1 MARSDRPASTSTS
14 TSTSDAQHVI
24 VAGGG
29 PTGVVAAL
37 ACAQRGF
44 RVTLLEAAGFID
56 DNPRAA
62 TTHPS
67 TLEYIARLGFVDEF
81 IEKGLV
87 CRYFQFWDRDTQ
99 TRVAQFDHEL
109 LRDETP
115 FPFAVQTEQH
125 KLVQMVLPKIAAFAG
140 CVHELG
146 TEVLGAEQDA
156 QRVTVTI
163 RRGAET
169 STLEA
174 DYLIAA
180 DGGRSTIRKGLGIAF
195 EGFTFP
201 ERFTVLTTLHDFE
214 RSLGCCYRNYLAGSD
229 EWAMIFKVAGDDMAG
244 RWRAVMPTR
253 ESESDEEAL
262 ADASVLSRMQRLDRS
277 CRLDDVVH
285 RKIYNVH
292 QRIAAQFRVGRI
304 YLAGDA
310 SHLNNPIGGLG
321 LNCGIHDAME
331 LVDTLE
337 AARDGADETRL
348 DRYQRRRRTLN
359 AEFIQEQT
367 INNKKRLEEK
377 DPAARQQR
385 LDDLKA
391 TEADPVR
398 HKAFLMRSSL
408 LASVQRANTIA

>member
-1 MARSDRPASTSTS
+1 MAGDGNG
-14 TSTSDAQHVI
+14 HVVI
-24 VAGGG
+24 SGGG

-44 RVTLLEAAGFID
+44 RVTLIEAASEID

-67 TLEYIARLGFVDEF
+67 TLEYIDRLGFVDEF
-81 IEKGLV
+81 IDKGLV

-99 TRVAQFDHEL
+99 TRVAQFDHEI
-109 LRDETP
+109 LRDETK

-125 KLVQMVLPKIAAFAG
+125 KLVQMLLPKIRAFPG
-140 CVHELG
+140 CSAELG
-146 TEVLGAEQDA
+146 TEVVDAVQDEHK
-156 QRVTVTI
+156 VTVTV
-163 RRGAET
+163 RRDGEL
-169 STLEA
+169 SKIDCDWLV
-174 DYLIAA
+174 AA
-180 DGGRSTIRKGLGIAF
+180 DGGRSTIRKQLDIPF

-201 ERFTVLTTLHDFE
+201 ERFTVLTTVHDFE
-214 RSLGCCYRNYLAGSD
+214 RSLGCCYRNYLAGSE
-229 EWAMIFKVAGDDMAG
+229 EWAMIFKVAGDDMKG

-253 ESESDEEAL
+253 ESESDEQAL
-262 ADASVLSRMQRLDRS
+262 ADASVIGRMQGLDRS
-277 CRLDDVVH
+277 CTLDDVVH

-292 QRIAAQFRVGRI
+292 QRIAAKFRVGRI

-337 AARDGADETRL
+337 AARAGAGEERL

-377 DPAARQQR
+377 DPAARQRR
-385 LDDLKA
+385 LDELRA
-391 TEADPVR
+391 TEADPVKQ
-398 HKAFLMRSSL
+398 KAFLMRSSL
-408 LASVQRANTIA
+408 IASVRRAGTID

>member
-1 MARSDRPASTSTS
+1 MAATSER
-14 TSTSDAQHVI
+14 HVLI
-24 VAGGG
+24 SGGG
-29 PTGVVAAL
+29 PTGVIAAL

-44 RVTLLEAAGFID
+44 RVTLLEAAREID

-67 TLEYIARLGFVDEF
+67 TLEYIDRLGFVDEF
-81 IEKGLV
+81 IDKGLV
-87 CRYFQFWDRDTQ
+87 CRYFQFWDRDSR
-99 TRVAQFDHEL
+99 TRVAQFDHEI
-109 LRDETP
+109 LRDETK

-125 KLVQMVLPKIAAFAG
+125 KLVQMLLPKIRAFPG
-140 CVHELG
+140 CSAELG
-146 TEVLGAEQDA
+146 TEVVDAVQDEHK
-156 QRVTVTI
+156 VTVTV
-163 RRGAET
+163 RRDGEL
-169 STLEA
+169 SKIDCDWLV
-174 DYLIAA
+174 AA
-180 DGGRSTIRKGLGIAF
+180 DGGRSTIRKQLDIPF

-201 ERFTVLTTLHDFE
+201 ERFTVLTTVHDFE
-214 RSLGCCYRNYLAGSD
+214 RSLGCCYRNYLAGSE
-229 EWAMIFKVAGDDMAG
+229 EWAMIFKVAGDDMKG

-253 ESESDEEAL
+253 ESESDEQAL
-262 ADASVLSRMQRLDRS
+262 ADASVIGRMQGLDRS
-277 CRLDDVVH
+277 CTLDDVVH

-337 AARDGADETRL
+337 AARAGAGEERR

-377 DPAARQQR
+377 DPAARQRR
-385 LDDLKA
+385 LDELRA
-391 TEADPVR
+391 TEADPAR
-398 HKAFLMRSSL
+398 QKAFLMRSSL
-408 LASVQRANTIA
+408 IASVRRAGTID

>member
-1 MARSDRPASTSTS
+1 MAMSGDG
-14 TSTSDAQHVI
+14 HVVI
-24 VAGGG
+24 SGGG

-44 RVTLLEAAGFID
+44 RVTLIEAASEID

-67 TLEYIARLGFVDEF
+67 TLEYIDRLGFVDEF
-81 IEKGLV
+81 IDKGLV
-87 CRYFQFWDRDTQ
+87 CRYFQFWDRDSR
-99 TRVAQFDHEL
+99 TRVAQFDHEI
-109 LRDETP
+109 LRDETK

-125 KLVQMVLPKIAAFAG
+125 KLVQMLLPKIRAFPG
-140 CVHELG
+140 CSAELG
-146 TEVLGAEQDA
+146 TEVVDAVQDEHK
-156 QRVTVTI
+156 VTVTV
-163 RRGAET
+163 RRDGEL
-169 STLEA
+169 SKIDCDWLV
-174 DYLIAA
+174 AA
-180 DGGRSTIRKGLGIAF
+180 DGGRSTIRKQLDIPF

-201 ERFTVLTTLHDFE
+201 ERFTVLTTVHDFE
-214 RSLGCCYRNYLAGSD
+214 RSLGCCYRNYLAGSE
-229 EWAMIFKVAGDDMAG
+229 EWAMIFKVAGDDMKG

-253 ESESDEEAL
+253 ESESDEQAL
-262 ADASVLSRMQRLDRS
+262 ADASVIGRMQGLDRS
-277 CRLDDVVH
+277 CTLDDVVH

-337 AARDGADETRL
+337 AARAGAGEERL

-377 DPAARQQR
+377 DPAARQRR
-385 LDDLKA
+385 LDELRA
-391 TEADPVR
+391 TEADPAR
-398 HKAFLMRSSL
+398 QKAFLMRSSL
-408 LASVQRANTIA
+408 IASVRRAGTID

>member
-1 MARSDRPASTSTS
+1 MAMAGSG
-14 TSTSDAQHVI
+14 HVVI
-24 VAGGG
+24 SGGG

-44 RVTLLEAAGFID
+44 KVTLLESAREID

-67 TLEYIARLGFVDEF
+67 TLEYIDRLGFVDEF

-99 TRVAQFDHEL
+99 TRVAQFDHEIL
-109 LRDETP
+109 SSETK
-115 FPFAVQTEQH
+115 FTFAVQTEQH
-125 KLVQMVLPKIAAFAG
+125 KLVQMLLPKIAAFPG
-140 CVHELG
+140 CSAE
-146 TEVLGAEQDA
+146 LGAEVVDAVQDA
-156 QRVTVTI
+156 GKVTI
-163 RRGAET
+163 TVRRDGEL
-169 STLEA
+169 SKL
-174 DYLIAA
+174 DCDWLVAA
-180 DGGRSTIRKGLGIAF
+180 DGGRSTIRKLLDIPF

-201 ERFTVLTTLHDFE
+201 ERFTVLTTVHDFE
-214 RSLGCCYRNYLAGSD
+214 RSLGCCYRNYLAGSE
-229 EWAMIFKVAGDDMAG
+229 EWAMIFKVAGDDMKG

-253 ESESDEEAL
+253 ESETDEQAL
-262 ADASVLSRMQRLDRS
+262 ADASVVGRIQGLDRS
-277 CRLDDVVH
+277 CTLDDVVH

-292 QRIAAQFRVGRI
+292 QRIAAKFRVGRI

-337 AARDGADETRL
+337 AARAGAGEDRL
-348 DRYQRRRRTLN
+348 DRYERRRRTLN

-377 DPAARQQR
+377 DPAARQRR
-385 LDDLKA
+385 LDELRA
-391 TEADPVR
+391 TEADPAR
-398 HKAFLMRSSL
+398 QKAFLMRSSL
-408 LASVQRANTIA
+408 IASVRRAATIE

>member
-1 MARSDRPASTSTS
+1 MAMAGGG
-14 TSTSDAQHVI
+14 HVVI
-24 VAGGG
+24 SGGG

-44 RVTLLEAAGFID
+44 RVTLLESAREID

-67 TLEYIARLGFVDEF
+67 TLEYIDRLGFADEF
-81 IEKGLV
+81 IAKGLV

-99 TRVAQFDHEL
+99 TRVAQFDHEI
-109 LRDETP
+109 LRDETK
-115 FPFAVQTEQH
+115 FTFAVQTEQH
-125 KLVQMVLPKIAAFAG
+125 KLVQMLLPKIAAFPG
-140 CVHELG
+140 CTAE
-146 TEVLGAEQDA
+146 LGAEVVGAVQDA
-156 QRVTVTI
+156 GKVTVTV
-163 RRGAET
+163 RRDGEL
-169 STLEA
+169 SDIDCDWLV
-174 DYLIAA
+174 AA
-180 DGGRSTIRKGLGIAF
+180 DGGRSTIRKLLDIPF

-201 ERFTVLTTLHDFE
+201 ERFTVLTTVHDFE
-214 RSLGCCYRNYLAGSD
+214 RSLGCCYRNYLAGSE
-229 EWAMIFKVAGDDMAG
+229 EWAMIFKVAGDDMKG

-253 ESESDEEAL
+253 ESESDEQAL
-262 ADASVLSRMQRLDRS
+262 ADDSVIGRMLGLDRS
-277 CRLDDVVH
+277 CTLDDVVH

-292 QRIAAQFRVGRI
+292 QRIAAKFRVGRI

-337 AARDGADETRL
+337 AARAGAGEDRL
-348 DRYQRRRRTLN
+348 DRYERRRRTLN

-377 DPAARQQR
+377 DPAARQRR
-385 LDDLKA
+385 LDELRA
-391 TEADPVR
+391 TEADPAKQ
-398 HKAFLMRSSL
+398 KAFLMRSSL
-408 LASVQRANTIA
+408 IASVRRAATID

>member
-1 MARSDRPASTSTS
+1 MAGDGNG
-14 TSTSDAQHVI
+14 HVVI
-24 VAGGG
+24 SGGG

-44 RVTLLEAAGFID
+44 RVTLIEAASEID

-67 TLEYIARLGFVDEF
+67 TLEYIDRLGFVDEF
-81 IEKGLV
+81 IDKGLV

-99 TRVAQFDHEL
+99 TRVAQFDHEI
-109 LRDETP
+109 LRDETK

-125 KLVQMVLPKIAAFAG
+125 KLVQMLLPKIRAFPG
-140 CVHELG
+140 CRAELG
-146 TEVLGAEQDA
+146 TEVVDAVQDEHK
-156 QRVTVTI
+156 VTVTVRHDGELSKI
-163 RRGAET
+163 DCDW
-169 STLEA
+169 LV
-174 DYLIAA
+174 AA
-180 DGGRSTIRKGLGIAF
+180 DGGRSTIRKQLDIPF

-201 ERFTVLTTLHDFE
+201 ERFTVLTTVHDFE
-214 RSLGCCYRNYLAGSD
+214 RSLGCCYRNYLAGSE
-229 EWAMIFKVAGDDMAG
+229 EWAMIFKVAGDDMKG

-253 ESESDEEAL
+253 ESESDEQAL
-262 ADASVLSRMQRLDRS
+262 ADASVIGRMQGLDRS
-277 CRLDDVVH
+277 CTLDDVVH

-292 QRIAAQFRVGRI
+292 QRIAAKFRVGRI

-337 AARDGADETRL
+337 AARAGAGEERL

-377 DPAARQQR
+377 DPAARQRR
-385 LDDLKA
+385 LDELRA
-391 TEADPVR
+391 TEADPVKQ
-398 HKAFLMRSSL
+398 KAFLMRSSL
-408 LASVQRANTIA
+408 IASVRRAGTID

>member
-1 MARSDRPASTSTS
+1 MAGDGNGNG
-14 TSTSDAQHVI
+14 HVVI
-24 VAGGG
+24 SGGG

-44 RVTLLEAAGFID
+44 RVTLIEAASEID

-67 TLEYIARLGFVDEF
+67 TLEYIDRLGFVDEF

-99 TRVAQFDHEL
+99 TRVAQFDHEI
-109 LRDETP
+109 LRDETK

-125 KLVQMVLPKIAAFAG
+125 KLVQMLLPKIRAFPG
-140 CVHELG
+140 CSAELG
-146 TEVLGAEQDA
+146 TEVVDAVQDE
-156 QRVTVTI
+156 RKVTVTV
-163 RRGAET
+163 RRDGEL
-169 STLEA
+169 SKIDCDWLV
-174 DYLIAA
+174 AA
-180 DGGRSTIRKGLGIAF
+180 DGGRSTIRKQLDIPF

-201 ERFTVLTTLHDFE
+201 ERFTVLTTVHDFE
-214 RSLGCCYRNYLAGSD
+214 RSLGCCYRNYLAGSE
-229 EWAMIFKVAGDDMAG
+229 EWAMIFKVAGDDMKG

-253 ESESDEEAL
+253 ESESDEQAL
-262 ADASVLSRMQRLDRS
+262 ADASVIGRMQGLDRS
-277 CRLDDVVH
+277 CTLDDVVH

-292 QRIAAQFRVGRI
+292 QRIAARFRVGRI

-337 AARDGADETRL
+337 AARAGAGEERL

-377 DPAARQQR
+377 DPAARQRR
-385 LDDLKA
+385 LDELRA
-391 TEADPVR
+391 TEADPVK

-408 LASVQRANTIA
+408 IASVRRAGTID

>member
-1 MARSDRPASTSTS
+1 MAMSGDG
-14 TSTSDAQHVI
+14 HVVI
-24 VAGGG
+24 SGGG
-29 PTGVVAAL
+29 PTGVIAAL

-44 RVTLLEAAGFID
+44 RVTLLEAAREID

-67 TLEYIARLGFVDEF
+67 TLEYIDRLGFVDEF
-81 IEKGLV
+81 IDKGLV
-87 CRYFQFWDRDTQ
+87 CRYFQFWDRDSR
-99 TRVAQFDHEL
+99 TRVAQFDHEI
-109 LRDETP
+109 LRDETK

-125 KLVQMVLPKIAAFAG
+125 KLVQMLLPKIRAFPG
-140 CVHELG
+140 CSAELG
-146 TEVLGAEQDA
+146 TEVVDAVQDEHK
-156 QRVTVTI
+156 VTVTV
-163 RRGAET
+163 RRDGEL
-169 STLEA
+169 SKIDCDWLV
-174 DYLIAA
+174 AA
-180 DGGRSTIRKGLGIAF
+180 DGGRSTIRKQLDIPF

-201 ERFTVLTTLHDFE
+201 ERFTVLTTVHDFE
-214 RSLGCCYRNYLAGSD
+214 RSLGCCYRNYLAGSE
-229 EWAMIFKVAGDDMAG
+229 EWAMIFKVAGDDMKG

-253 ESESDEEAL
+253 ESESDEQAL
-262 ADASVLSRMQRLDRS
+262 ADASVIGRMQGLDRS
-277 CRLDDVVH
+277 CTLDDVVH

-337 AARDGADETRL
+337 AARAGAGEERR

-377 DPAARQQR
+377 DPAARQRR
-385 LDDLKA
+385 LDELRA
-391 TEADPVR
+391 TEADPAR
-398 HKAFLMRSSL
+398 QKAFLMRSSL
-408 LASVQRANTIA
+408 IASVRRAGTID

>member
-1 MARSDRPASTSTS
+1 MAMSGDG
-14 TSTSDAQHVI
+14 HVVI
-24 VAGGG
+24 SGGG
-29 PTGVVAAL
+29 PTGVIAAL

-44 RVTLLEAAGFID
+44 RVTLLEAAREID

-67 TLEYIARLGFVDEF
+67 TLEYIDRLGFVDEF
-81 IEKGLV
+81 IDKGLV
-87 CRYFQFWDRDTQ
+87 CRYFQFWDRDSR

-109 LRDETP
+109 LRDETK

-125 KLVQMVLPKIAAFAG
+125 KLVQMLLPKIAAHPG
-140 CVHELG
+140 CSAELG
-146 TEVLGAEQDA
+146 TEVVDAVQDEHK
-156 QRVTVTI
+156 VTVTV
-163 RRGAET
+163 RRDGEL
-169 STLEA
+169 SKIDCDWLV
-174 DYLIAA
+174 AA
-180 DGGRSTIRKGLGIAF
+180 DGGRSTIRKQLDIPF

-201 ERFTVLTTLHDFE
+201 ERFTVLTTVHDFE
-214 RSLGCCYRNYLAGSD
+214 RSLGCCYRNYLAGSE
-229 EWAMIFKVAGDDMAG
+229 EWAMIFKVAGDDMKG

-253 ESESDEEAL
+253 ESETDAQAL
-262 ADASVLSRMQRLDRS
+262 ADASVLGRIHGLDGS
-277 CRLDDVVH
+277 CTLDDVVH

-337 AARDGADETRL
+337 AARAGAGEERL

-377 DPAARQQR
+377 DPAARQRR
-385 LDDLKA
+385 LDELRA
-391 TEADPVR
+391 TEADPAR
-398 HKAFLMRSSL
+398 QKAFLMRSSL
-408 LASVQRANTIA
+408 IASVRRAGTID

>member
-1 MARSDRPASTSTS
+1 MAMAGDG
-14 TSTSDAQHVI
+14 HVVI
-24 VAGGG
+24 SGGG
-29 PTGVVAAL
+29 PTGVIAAL

-44 RVTLLEAAGFID
+44 RVTLLEAAREID

-67 TLEYIARLGFVDEF
+67 TLEYIDRLGFVDEF
-81 IEKGLV
+81 IDKGLV

-99 TRVAQFDHEL
+99 TRVAQFDHEI
-109 LRDETP
+109 LRDETK

-125 KLVQMVLPKIAAFAG
+125 KLVQMLLPKIAAFPG
-140 CVHELG
+140 CTAELG
-146 TEVLGAEQDA
+146 TEVVDAVQDEHK
-156 QRVTVTI
+156 VTVTV
-163 RRGAET
+163 RRDGEL
-169 STLEA
+169 SKIDCDWLV
-174 DYLIAA
+174 AA
-180 DGGRSTIRKGLGIAF
+180 DGGRSTIRKQLDIPF

-201 ERFTVLTTLHDFE
+201 ERFTVLTTVHDFE
-214 RSLGCCYRNYLAGSD
+214 RSLGCCYRNYLAGSE
-229 EWAMIFKVAGDDMAG
+229 EWAMIFKVAGDDMKG

-253 ESESDEEAL
+253 ESETDAQAL
-262 ADASVLSRMQRLDRS
+262 ADASVLGRIQGLDGS
-277 CRLDDVVH
+277 CTLDDVVH

-337 AARDGADETRL
+337 AARAGAGEERL

-377 DPAARQQR
+377 DPAARQRR
-385 LDDLKA
+385 LDELRA
-391 TEADPVR
+391 TESDPVKQ
-398 HKAFLMRSSL
+398 KAFLMRSSL
-408 LASVQRANTIA
+408 IASVRRAGTID

>member
-1 MARSDRPASTSTS
+1 MASDGNG
-14 TSTSDAQHVI
+14 HVL
-24 VAGGG
+24 VSGGG
-29 PTGVVAAL
+29 PTGAVAAL

-44 RVTLLEAAGFID
+44 RVTLIETASEID

-67 TLEYIARLGFVDEF
+67 TLEYIDRLGFVDEF
-81 IEKGLV
+81 IDKGLV

-99 TRVAQFDHEL
+99 TRVAQFDHEI
-109 LRDETP
+109 LRDETK

-125 KLVQMVLPKIAAFAG
+125 KLVQMLLPKIHALPG
-140 CVHELG
+140 CSVE
-146 TEVLGAEQDA
+146 LGAEVVDAVQDEHK
-156 QRVTVTI
+156 VTVTV
-163 RRGAET
+163 RRDGEL
-169 STLEA
+169 SKIDCDWLV
-174 DYLIAA
+174 AA
-180 DGGRSTIRKGLGIAF
+180 DGGRSTIRKQLDIPF

-201 ERFTVLTTLHDFE
+201 ERFTVLTTVHDFE
-214 RSLGCCYRNYLAGSD
+214 RSLGCCYRNYLAGSE
-229 EWAMIFKVAGDDMAG
+229 EWAMIFKVAGDDMKG

-253 ESESDEEAL
+253 ESETDEQAL
-262 ADASVLSRMQRLDRS
+262 ADASVIGRMQGLDRS
-277 CRLDDVVH
+277 CTLDDVVH

-292 QRIAAQFRVGRI
+292 QRIAAKFRVGRI

-337 AARDGADETRL
+337 AARAGADEARL
-348 DRYQRRRRTLN
+348 DRNQRRRRTLN

-377 DPAARQQR
+377 DPAARQRR
-385 LDDLKA
+385 LDELRA
-391 TEADPVR
+391 TEADPVKQ
-398 HKAFLMRSSL
+398 KAFLMRSSL
-408 LASVQRANTIA
+408 IASVRRAGTID

>member
-1 MARSDRPASTSTS
+1 MAATSER
-14 TSTSDAQHVI
+14 HVLI
-24 VAGGG
+24 SGGG
-29 PTGVVAAL
+29 PTGVIAAL

-44 RVTLLEAAGFID
+44 RVTLLEAAREID

-67 TLEYIARLGFVDEF
+67 TLEYIDRLGFVDEF
-81 IEKGLV
+81 IDKGLV
-87 CRYFQFWDRDTQ
+87 CRYFQFWDRDSR

-109 LRDETP
+109 LRDETK

-125 KLVQMVLPKIAAFAG
+125 KLVQMLLPKIAAHPG
-140 CVHELG
+140 CSAELG
-146 TEVLGAEQDA
+146 TEVVDAVQDD
-156 QRVTVTI
+156 RGVKVTV
-163 RRGAET
+163 RRDGEL
-169 STLEA
+169 SQL
-174 DYLIAA
+174 DCDWLVAA
-180 DGGRSTIRKGLGIAF
+180 DGGRSTIRKLLDIPF

-201 ERFTVLTTLHDFE
+201 ERFTVLTTVHDFE
-214 RSLGCCYRNYLAGSD
+214 RSLGCCYRNYLAGSE
-229 EWAMIFKVAGDDMAG
+229 EWAMIFKVAGDDMKG

-253 ESESDEEAL
+253 ESETDAQAL
-262 ADASVLSRMQRLDRS
+262 ADASVLGRIQGLDGS
-277 CRLDDVVH
+277 CTLDDVVH

-337 AARDGADETRL
+337 AARAGAGEERL

-377 DPAARQQR
+377 DPAARQRR
-385 LDDLKA
+385 LDELRA
-391 TEADPVR
+391 TEADPAR
-398 HKAFLMRSSL
+398 QKAFLMRSSL
-408 LASVQRANTIA
+408 IASVRRAGTID

>member
-1 MARSDRPASTSTS
+1 MTGAASGTIGSS
-14 TSTSDAQHVI
+14 SGSGGHVI

-37 ACAQRGF
+37 ACARRGF
-44 RVTLLEAAGFID
+44 RVTLLEAAHEID

-67 TLEYIARLGFVDEF
+67 TLEYIDRLGFVDEF
-81 IEKGLV
+81 ISKGLV

-99 TRVAQFDHEL
+99 TRVAQFDHDL
-109 LRDETP
+109 LRDETK

-125 KLVQMVLPKIAAFAG
+125 KLVQMVLPRLAAIPG
-140 CVHELG
+140 CVHEFG
-146 TEVLGAEQDA
+146 TEVIDALQDDR
-156 QRVTVTI
+156 QVTVTI

-169 STLEA
+169 AQLTC
-174 DYLIAA
+174 DYLVAA
-180 DGGRSTIRKGLGIAF
+180 DGGRSTIRKLLGIEF

-214 RSLGCCYRNYLAGSD
+214 RSLGCCYRNYLAGSE
-229 EWAMIFKVAGDDMAG
+229 EWAMIFKVAGDDMRG

-253 ESESDEEAL
+253 ESETDEQAL
-262 ADASVLSRMQRLDRS
+262 ADQSVLGRMQGLDRS
-277 CRLDDVVH
+277 CTLDDVVH

-292 QRIAAQFRVGRI
+292 QRIAARFRVGRI

-337 AARDGADETRL
+337 AARAGASEDRL

-377 DPAARQQR
+377 DPAARQRR
-385 LDDLKA
+385 LDELRA
-391 TEADPVR
+391 TEADPVKQ
-398 HKAFLMRSSL
+398 KAFLMRSSL
-408 LASVQRANTIA
+408 IASVRRAATID

>member
-1 MARSDRPASTSTS
+1 MAMAGDG
-14 TSTSDAQHVI
+14 HVVI
-24 VAGGG
+24 SGGG

-44 RVTLLEAAGFID
+44 RVTLLEAAREID

-67 TLEYIARLGFVDEF
+67 TLEYIDRLGFVDEF
-81 IEKGLV
+81 IDKGLV
-87 CRYFQFWDRDTQ
+87 CRYFQFWDRDSR

-109 LRDETP
+109 LRDETK

-125 KLVQMVLPKIAAFAG
+125 KLVQMLLPKIAAHPG
-140 CVHELG
+140 CSAELG
-146 TEVLGAEQDA
+146 TEVVDAVQDD
-156 QRVTVTI
+156 RGVKVTV
-163 RRGAET
+163 RRDGEL
-169 STLEA
+169 SQL
-174 DYLIAA
+174 DCDWLVAA
-180 DGGRSTIRKGLGIAF
+180 DGGRSTIRKLLDIPF

-201 ERFTVLTTLHDFE
+201 ERFTVLTTVHDFE
-214 RSLGCCYRNYLAGSD
+214 RSLGCCYRNYLAGSE
-229 EWAMIFKVAGDDMAG
+229 EWAMIFKVAGDDMKG

-253 ESESDEEAL
+253 ESETDAQAL
-262 ADASVLSRMQRLDRS
+262 ADASVLGRIQGLDGS
-277 CRLDDVVH
+277 CTLDDVVH

-292 QRIAAQFRVGRI
+292 QRIAAKFRVGRI

-310 SHLNNPIGGLG
+310 SHLHNPIGGLG

-337 AARDGADETRL
+337 AARAGAGEERL

-377 DPAARQQR
+377 DPAARQRR
-385 LDDLKA
+385 LDELRA
-391 TEADPVR
+391 TEADPAR
-398 HKAFLMRSSL
+398 QKAFLMRSSL
-408 LASVQRANTIA
+408 IASVRRAGTID

>member
-1 MARSDRPASTSTS
+1 MAATSER
-14 TSTSDAQHVI
+14 HVLI
-24 VAGGG
+24 SGGG

-44 RVTLLEAAGFID
+44 RVTLIEAASEID

-67 TLEYIARLGFVDEF
+67 TLEYIDRLGFVDEF
-81 IEKGLV
+81 IDKGLV

-99 TRVAQFDHEL
+99 TRVAQFDHEI
-109 LRDETP
+109 LRDETK

-125 KLVQMVLPKIAAFAG
+125 KLVQMLLPKIRAFPG
-140 CVHELG
+140 CSAELG
-146 TEVLGAEQDA
+146 TEVVDAVQDEHK
-156 QRVTVTI
+156 VTVTV
-163 RRGAET
+163 RRDGEL
-169 STLEA
+169 SKIDCDWLV
-174 DYLIAA
+174 AA
-180 DGGRSTIRKGLGIAF
+180 DGGRSTIRKQLDIPF

-201 ERFTVLTTLHDFE
+201 ERFTVLTTVHDFE
-214 RSLGCCYRNYLAGSD
+214 RSLGCCYRNYLAGSE
-229 EWAMIFKVAGDDMAG
+229 EWAMIFKVAGDDMKG

-253 ESESDEEAL
+253 ESETDAQAL
-262 ADASVLSRMQRLDRS
+262 ADESVLGRIQGLDRS
-277 CRLDDVVH
+277 CTLDDVVH

-292 QRIAAQFRVGRI
+292 QRIAARFRVGRI

-337 AARDGADETRL
+337 AARAGADEERL

-377 DPAARQQR
+377 DPAARQRR
-385 LDDLKA
+385 LDELRA
-391 TEADPVR
+391 TEADPAR
-398 HKAFLMRSSL
+398 QKAFLMRSSL
-408 LASVQRANTIA
+408 IASVRRAGTID

>member
-1 MARSDRPASTSTS
+1 MAMPGDG
-14 TSTSDAQHVI
+14 HVVI
-24 VAGGG
+24 AGGG
-29 PTGVVAAL
+29 PTGAVAAL

-44 RVTLLEAAGFID
+44 RVTLLEATRQID

-67 TLEYIARLGFVDEF
+67 TLEYIDRLGFAEEF

-99 TRVAQFDHEL
+99 TRVAQFDHEI
-109 LRDETP
+109 LRDETK

-125 KLVQMVLPKIAAFAG
+125 KLVQMLLPRIAAFPG
-140 CVHELG
+140 CSVALG
-146 TEVLGAEQDA
+146 TEVVDAVQDA
-156 QRVTVTI
+156 DGVSVTVRRDGEQAAI
-163 RRGAET
+163 RCDW
-169 STLEA
+169 LV
-174 DYLIAA
+174 AA
-180 DGGRSTIRKGLGIAF
+180 DGGRSTIRKLLDIPF

-214 RSLGCCYRNYLAGSD
+214 RSLGCCYRNYLAGSE
-229 EWAMIFKVAGDDMAG
+229 EWAMIFKVAGDDMKG

-253 ESESDEEAL
+253 ESETDEQAL
-262 ADASVLSRMQRLDRS
+262 ADASVVGRIQGLDRS
-277 CRLDDVVH
+277 CTLDDVVH

-292 QRIAAQFRVGRI
+292 QRIAAKFRVGRI

-337 AARDGADETRL
+337 AARAGADEDRL

-377 DPAARQQR
+377 DPAARQRR
-385 LDDLKA
+385 LDELRA
-391 TEADPVR
+391 TEADPAR
-398 HKAFLMRSSL
+398 QKAFLMRSSL
-408 LASVQRANTIA
+408 IASVRRAATIE

>member
-1 MARSDRPASTSTS
+1 MAMSGDG
-14 TSTSDAQHVI
+14 HVVI
-24 VAGGG
+24 SGGG
-29 PTGVVAAL
+29 PTGVIAAL

-44 RVTLLEAAGFID
+44 RVTLLEAAREID

-67 TLEYIARLGFVDEF
+67 TLEYIDRLGFVDEF
-81 IEKGLV
+81 IDKGLV
-87 CRYFQFWDRDTQ
+87 CRYFQFWDRDSR
-99 TRVAQFDHEL
+99 TRVAQFDHEI
-109 LRDETP
+109 LRDETK

-125 KLVQMVLPKIAAFAG
+125 KLVQMLLPKIRAFPG
-140 CVHELG
+140 CSAELG
-146 TEVLGAEQDA
+146 TEVVDAVQDEHK
-156 QRVTVTI
+156 VTVTV
-163 RRGAET
+163 RRDGEL
-169 STLEA
+169 SKIDCDWLV
-174 DYLIAA
+174 AA
-180 DGGRSTIRKGLGIAF
+180 DGGRSTIRKQLDIPF

-201 ERFTVLTTLHDFE
+201 ERFTVLTTVHDFE
-214 RSLGCCYRNYLAGSD
+214 RSLGCCYRNYLAGSE
-229 EWAMIFKVAGDDMAG
+229 EWAMIFKVAGDDMKG

-253 ESESDEEAL
+253 ESESDEQAL
-262 ADASVLSRMQRLDRS
+262 ADASVIGRMQGLDRS
-277 CRLDDVVH
+277 CTLDDVVH

-292 QRIAAQFRVGRI
+292 QRIAAQFRVGRL

-337 AARDGADETRL
+337 AARAGAGEERL

-377 DPAARQQR
+377 DPAARQRR
-385 LDDLKA
+385 LDELRA
-391 TEADPVR
+391 TEADPAR
-398 HKAFLMRSSL
+398 QKAFLMRSSL
-408 LASVQRANTIA
+408 IASVRRAGTID

>member
-1 MARSDRPASTSTS
+1 MAMSGDG
-14 TSTSDAQHVI
+14 HVVI
-24 VAGGG
+24 SGGG
-29 PTGVVAAL
+29 PTGVIAAL

-44 RVTLLEAAGFID
+44 RVTLLEAAREID

-67 TLEYIARLGFVDEF
+67 TLEYIDRLGFVDEF
-81 IEKGLV
+81 IDKGLV
-87 CRYFQFWDRDTQ
+87 CRYFQFWDRDSQ

-109 LRDETP
+109 LRDETK

-125 KLVQMVLPKIAAFAG
+125 KLVQMLLPKIAAHPG
-140 CVHELG
+140 CSAELG
-146 TEVLGAEQDA
+146 TEVVDAVQDD
-156 QRVTVTI
+156 RGVKVTV
-163 RRGAET
+163 RRDGEL
-169 STLEA
+169 SQL
-174 DYLIAA
+174 DCDWLVAA
-180 DGGRSTIRKGLGIAF
+180 DGGRSTIRKQLDIPF

-201 ERFTVLTTLHDFE
+201 ERFTVLTTVHDFE
-214 RSLGCCYRNYLAGSD
+214 RSLGCCYRNYLAGSE
-229 EWAMIFKVAGDDMAG
+229 EWAMIFKVAGDDMKG

-253 ESESDEEAL
+253 ESESDEQAL
-262 ADASVLSRMQRLDRS
+262 ADASVIGRMQGLDRS
-277 CRLDDVVH
+277 CTLDDVVH

-337 AARDGADETRL
+337 AARAGAGEERL

-377 DPAARQQR
+377 DPAARQRR
-385 LDDLKA
+385 LDELRA
-391 TEADPVR
+391 TEADPAR
-398 HKAFLMRSSL
+398 QKAFLMRSSL
-408 LASVQRANTIA
+408 IASVRRAGTID

>member
-1 MARSDRPASTSTS
+1 MAMPGDG
-14 TSTSDAQHVI
+14 HVVI
-24 VAGGG
+24 AGGG
-29 PTGVVAAL
+29 PTGAVAAL

-44 RVTLLEAAGFID
+44 RVTLLEATRQID

-67 TLEYIARLGFVDEF
+67 TLEYIDRLGFAEEF

-109 LRDETP
+109 LRDETK

-125 KLVQMVLPKIAAFAG
+125 KLVQMLLPRIAAFPG
-140 CVHELG
+140 CSVALG
-146 TEVLGAEQDA
+146 TEVVDAVQDA
-156 QRVTVTI
+156 GGVSVTVRRDGEQAAI
-163 RRGAET
+163 RCDW
-169 STLEA
+169 LV
-174 DYLIAA
+174 AA
-180 DGGRSTIRKGLGIAF
+180 DGGRSTIRKLLDIPF

-214 RSLGCCYRNYLAGSD
+214 RSLGCCYRNYLAGSE
-229 EWAMIFKVAGDDMAG
+229 EWAMIFKVAGDDMKG

-253 ESESDEEAL
+253 ESESDEQAL
-262 ADASVLSRMQRLDRS
+262 ADASVVGRIRGLDRS
-277 CRLDDVVH
+277 CTLDDVVH

-292 QRIAAQFRVGRI
+292 QRIAAKFRVGRI

-337 AARDGADETRL
+337 AARAGADEDRL

-377 DPAARQQR
+377 DPAARQRR
-385 LDDLKA
+385 LDELRA
-391 TEADPVR
+391 TEADPAR
-398 HKAFLMRSSL
+398 QKAFLMRSSL
-408 LASVQRANTIA
+408 IASVRRAATIE

>member
-1 MARSDRPASTSTS
+1 MAATSER
-14 TSTSDAQHVI
+14 HVLI
-24 VAGGG
+24 SGGG

-44 RVTLLEAAGFID
+44 RVTLIEAASEID

-67 TLEYIARLGFVDEF
+67 TLEYIDRLGFVDEF
-81 IEKGLV
+81 IDKGLV
-87 CRYFQFWDRDTQ
+87 CRYFQFWDRDSR
-99 TRVAQFDHEL
+99 TRVAQFDHEI
-109 LRDETP
+109 LRDETK

-125 KLVQMVLPKIAAFAG
+125 KLVQMLLPKIRAFPG
-140 CVHELG
+140 CSAELG
-146 TEVLGAEQDA
+146 TEVVDAVQDEHK
-156 QRVTVTI
+156 VTVTV
-163 RRGAET
+163 RRDGEL
-169 STLEA
+169 SKIDCDWLV
-174 DYLIAA
+174 AA
-180 DGGRSTIRKGLGIAF
+180 DGGRSTIRKQLDIPF

-201 ERFTVLTTLHDFE
+201 ERFTVLTTVHDFE
-214 RSLGCCYRNYLAGSD
+214 RSLGCCYRNYLAGSED
-229 EWAMIFKVAGDDMAG
+229 WAMIFKVAGDDMKG

-253 ESESDEEAL
+253 ESESDEQAL
-262 ADASVLSRMQRLDRS
+262 ADASVIGRMQGLDRS
-277 CRLDDVVH
+277 CTLDDVVH

-337 AARDGADETRL
+337 AARAGAGAERR

-377 DPAARQQR
+377 DPAARQRR
-385 LDDLKA
+385 LDELRA
-391 TEADPVR
+391 TEADPAR
-398 HKAFLMRSSL
+398 QKAFLMRSSL
-408 LASVQRANTIA
+408 IASVRRAGTID

>member
-1 MARSDRPASTSTS
+1 MAATSER
-14 TSTSDAQHVI
+14 HVVI
-24 VAGGG
+24 SGGG

-44 RVTLLEAAGFID
+44 RVTLIEAASEID

-67 TLEYIARLGFVDEF
+67 TLEYIDRLGFVDEF
-81 IEKGLV
+81 IDKGLV

-99 TRVAQFDHEL
+99 TRVAQFDHEV
-109 LRDETP
+109 LRDETK

-125 KLVQMVLPKIAAFAG
+125 KLVQMLLPKIRAFPG
-140 CVHELG
+140 CSAELG
-146 TEVLGAEQDA
+146 TEVVDAVQDE
-156 QRVTVTI
+156 RKVTVTV
-163 RRGAET
+163 RRDGEL
-169 STLEA
+169 SKIDCDWLV
-174 DYLIAA
+174 AA
-180 DGGRSTIRKGLGIAF
+180 DGGRSTIRKQLDIPF

-201 ERFTVLTTLHDFE
+201 ERFTVLTTVHDFE
-214 RSLGCCYRNYLAGSD
+214 RSLGCCYRNYLAGSE
-229 EWAMIFKVAGDDMAG
+229 EWAMIFKVAGDDMKG

-253 ESESDEEAL
+253 ESESDEQAL
-262 ADASVLSRMQRLDRS
+262 ADASVIGRMQGLDRS
-277 CRLDDVVH
+277 CTLDDVVH

-292 QRIAAQFRVGRI
+292 QRIAAKFRVGRI

-337 AARDGADETRL
+337 AARAGAGEERL

-377 DPAARQQR
+377 DPAARQRR
-385 LDDLKA
+385 LDELRA
-391 TEADPVR
+391 TEADPVKQ
-398 HKAFLMRSSL
+398 KAFLMRSSL
-408 LASVQRANTIA
+408 IASVRRAGTID

>member
-1 MARSDRPASTSTS
+1 MAATSER
-14 TSTSDAQHVI
+14 HVLI
-24 VAGGG
+24 SGGG

-44 RVTLLEAAGFID
+44 RVTLIEAASEID

-67 TLEYIARLGFVDEF
+67 TLEYIDRLGFVDEF
-81 IEKGLV
+81 IDKGLV

-99 TRVAQFDHEL
+99 TRVAQFDHEI
-109 LRDETP
+109 LRDETK

-125 KLVQMVLPKIAAFAG
+125 KLVQMLLPKIRAFPG
-140 CVHELG
+140 CSAELG
-146 TEVLGAEQDA
+146 TEVVDAVQDEHK
-156 QRVTVTI
+156 VTVTV
-163 RRGAET
+163 RRDGEL
-169 STLEA
+169 SRIDCDWLV
-174 DYLIAA
+174 AA
-180 DGGRSTIRKGLGIAF
+180 DGGRSTIRKQLDIPF

-201 ERFTVLTTLHDFE
+201 ERFTVLTTVHDFE
-214 RSLGCCYRNYLAGSD
+214 RSLGCCYRNYLAGSE
-229 EWAMIFKVAGDDMAG
+229 EWAMIFKVAGDDMKG

-253 ESESDEEAL
+253 ESETDAQAL
-262 ADASVLSRMQRLDRS
+262 ADESVLGRIQGLDRS
-277 CRLDDVVH
+277 CTLDDVVH

-292 QRIAAQFRVGRI
+292 QRIAAKFRVGRI

-337 AARDGADETRL
+337 AARAGAGEERL

-377 DPAARQQR
+377 DPAARQRR
-385 LDDLKA
+385 LDELRA
-391 TEADPVR
+391 TEADPVK

-408 LASVQRANTIA
+408 IASVRRAGTID

>member
-1 MARSDRPASTSTS
+1 MAMAGSG
-14 TSTSDAQHVI
+14 HVVI
-24 VAGGG
+24 SGGG

-44 RVTLLEAAGFID
+44 KVTLLESAREID

-67 TLEYIARLGFVDEF
+67 TLEYIDRLGFVDEF

-99 TRVAQFDHEL
+99 TRVAQFDHEIL
-109 LRDETP
+109 SSETK
-115 FPFAVQTEQH
+115 FTFAVQTEQH
-125 KLVQMVLPKIAAFAG
+125 KLVQMLLPKIAAFPG
-140 CVHELG
+140 CSAE
-146 TEVLGAEQDA
+146 LGAEVVDAVQDA
-156 QRVTVTI
+156 GKVTI
-163 RRGAET
+163 TVRRDGEL
-169 STLEA
+169 SKL
-174 DYLIAA
+174 DCDWLVAA
-180 DGGRSTIRKGLGIAF
+180 DGGRSTIRKLLDIPF

-201 ERFTVLTTLHDFE
+201 ERFTVLTTVHDFE
-214 RSLGCCYRNYLAGSD
+214 RSLGCCYRNYLAGSE
-229 EWAMIFKVAGDDMAG
+229 EWAMIFKVAGDDMKG

-253 ESESDEEAL
+253 ESETDEQAL
-262 ADASVLSRMQRLDRS
+262 ADASVVGRIQGLDRS
-277 CRLDDVVH
+277 CTLDDVVH

-292 QRIAAQFRVGRI
+292 QRIAAKFRVGRI

-337 AARDGADETRL
+337 AARAGAGEDRL
-348 DRYQRRRRTLN
+348 DRYERRRRTLN

-377 DPAARQQR
+377 DPAARQRR
-385 LDDLKA
+385 LDELRA
-391 TEADPVR
+391 TEADPER
-398 HKAFLMRSSL
+398 QKAFLMRSSL
-408 LASVQRANTIA
+408 IASVRRAATIE

>member
-1 MARSDRPASTSTS
+1 MAATSER
-14 TSTSDAQHVI
+14 HVLI
-24 VAGGG
+24 SGGG

-44 RVTLLEAAGFID
+44 RVTLIEAASEID

-67 TLEYIARLGFVDEF
+67 TLEYIDRLGFVDEF
-81 IEKGLV
+81 IDKGLV

-99 TRVAQFDHEL
+99 TRVAQFDHEI
-109 LRDETP
+109 LRDETK

-125 KLVQMVLPKIAAFAG
+125 KLVQMLLPKIRAFPG
-140 CVHELG
+140 CSAELG
-146 TEVLGAEQDA
+146 TEVVDAVQDEHK
-156 QRVTVTI
+156 VTVTV
-163 RRGAET
+163 RRDGEL
-169 STLEA
+169 SKIDCDWLV
-174 DYLIAA
+174 AA
-180 DGGRSTIRKGLGIAF
+180 DGGRSTIRKQLDIPF

-201 ERFTVLTTLHDFE
+201 ER
-214 RSLGCCYRNYLAGSD
+214 
-229 EWAMIFKVAGDDMAG
+229 KVAGDDMKG

-253 ESESDEEAL
+253 ESETDAQAL
-262 ADASVLSRMQRLDRS
+262 ADESVLGRIQGLDRS
-277 CRLDDVVH
+277 CTLDDVVH

-292 QRIAAQFRVGRI
+292 QRIAAKFRVGRI

-337 AARDGADETRL
+337 AARAGAGEERL

-377 DPAARQQR
+377 DPAARQRR
-385 LDDLKA
+385 LDELRA
-391 TEADPVR
+391 TEADPMK

-408 LASVQRANTIA
+408 IASVRRAGTID

>member
-1 MARSDRPASTSTS
+1 MAGDSNG
-14 TSTSDAQHVI
+14 HVVI
-24 VAGGG
+24 SGGG

-44 RVTLLEAAGFID
+44 RVTLIEAASEID

-67 TLEYIARLGFVDEF
+67 TLEYIDRLGFVDEF
-81 IEKGLV
+81 IDKGLV

-99 TRVAQFDHEL
+99 TRVAQFDHEI
-109 LRDETP
+109 LRDETK

-125 KLVQMVLPKIAAFAG
+125 KLVQMLLPKIRAFPG
-140 CVHELG
+140 CSAELG
-146 TEVLGAEQDA
+146 TEVVDAVQDE
-156 QRVTVTI
+156 RKVTVTV
-163 RRGAET
+163 RRDGEL
-169 STLEA
+169 SKIDCDWLV
-174 DYLIAA
+174 AA
-180 DGGRSTIRKGLGIAF
+180 DGGRSTIRKQLDIPF

-201 ERFTVLTTLHDFE
+201 ERFTVLTTVHDFE
-214 RSLGCCYRNYLAGSD
+214 RSLGCCYRNYLAGSE
-229 EWAMIFKVAGDDMAG
+229 EWAMIFKVAGDDMKG

-253 ESESDEEAL
+253 ESESDEQAL
-262 ADASVLSRMQRLDRS
+262 ADASVIGRMQGLDRS
-277 CRLDDVVH
+277 CTLDDVVH

-292 QRIAAQFRVGRI
+292 QRIAAKFRVGRI

-337 AARDGADETRL
+337 AARAGAGEERL

-377 DPAARQQR
+377 DPAARQRR
-385 LDDLKA
+385 LDELRA
-391 TEADPVR
+391 TQSDPVKQ
-398 HKAFLMRSSL
+398 KAFLMRSSL
-408 LASVQRANTIA
+408 IASVRRAGTID

>member
-1 MARSDRPASTSTS
+1 MAATSER
-14 TSTSDAQHVI
+14 HVLI
-24 VAGGG
+24 SGGG

-44 RVTLLEAAGFID
+44 RVTLIEAASEID

-67 TLEYIARLGFVDEF
+67 TLEYIDRLGFVDEF
-81 IEKGLV
+81 IDKGLV

-99 TRVAQFDHEL
+99 TRVAQFDHEI
-109 LRDETP
+109 LRDETK

-125 KLVQMVLPKIAAFAG
+125 KLVQMLLPKIRAFPG
-140 CVHELG
+140 CSAELG
-146 TEVLGAEQDA
+146 TEVVDAVQDEHK
-156 QRVTVTI
+156 VTVTV
-163 RRGAET
+163 RRDGEL
-169 STLEA
+169 SKIDCDWLV
-174 DYLIAA
+174 AA
-180 DGGRSTIRKGLGIAF
+180 DGGRSTIRKQLDIPF

-201 ERFTVLTTLHDFE
+201 ERFTVLTTVHDFE
-214 RSLGCCYRNYLAGSD
+214 RSLGCCYRNYLAGSE
-229 EWAMIFKVAGDDMAG
+229 EWAMIFKVAGDDMKG

-253 ESESDEEAL
+253 ESETDAQAL
-262 ADASVLSRMQRLDRS
+262 ADESVLGRIQGLDRS
-277 CRLDDVVH
+277 CTLDDVVH

-292 QRIAAQFRVGRI
+292 QRIAAKFRVGRI

-337 AARDGADETRL
+337 AARAGAGEERL

-377 DPAARQQR
+377 DPAARQRR
-385 LDDLKA
+385 LDELRA
-391 TEADPVR
+391 TEADPVK

-408 LASVQRANTIA
+408 IASVRRAGTID

>member
-1 MARSDRPASTSTS
+1 MAMAGDG
-14 TSTSDAQHVI
+14 HVVI
-24 VAGGG
+24 SGGG
-29 PTGVVAAL
+29 PTGAIAAL

-44 RVTLLEAAGFID
+44 RVTLLEAAREID

-67 TLEYIARLGFVDEF
+67 TLEYIDRLGFVDEF
-81 IEKGLV
+81 IDKGLV
-87 CRYFQFWDRDTQ
+87 CRYFQFWDRDSR

-125 KLVQMVLPKIAAFAG
+125 KLVQMLLPKIAAHPG
-140 CVHELG
+140 CSAELG
-146 TEVLGAEQDA
+146 TEVVDAVQDD
-156 QRVTVTI
+156 RGVKVTV
-163 RRGAET
+163 RRDGEL
-169 STLEA
+169 SQL
-174 DYLIAA
+174 DCDWLVAA
-180 DGGRSTIRKGLGIAF
+180 DGGRSTIRKLLDIPF

-201 ERFTVLTTLHDFE
+201 ERFTVLTTVHDFE
-214 RSLGCCYRNYLAGSD
+214 RSLGCCYRNYLAGSE
-229 EWAMIFKVAGDDMAG
+229 EWAMIFKVAGDDMKG

-253 ESESDEEAL
+253 ESETDAQAL
-262 ADASVLSRMQRLDRS
+262 ADASVLGRIQGLDGS
-277 CRLDDVVH
+277 CTLDDVVH

-337 AARDGADETRL
+337 AARAGAGEERL

-377 DPAARQQR
+377 DPAARQRR
-385 LDDLKA
+385 LDELRA
-391 TEADPVR
+391 TEADPAR
-398 HKAFLMRSSL
+398 QKAFLMRSSL
-408 LASVQRANTIA
+408 IASVRRAGTID

>member
-1 MARSDRPASTSTS
+1 MAMPGDG
-14 TSTSDAQHVI
+14 HVVI
-24 VAGGG
+24 AGGG
-29 PTGVVAAL
+29 PTGAVAAL

-44 RVTLLEAAGFID
+44 RVTLLEATRQID

-67 TLEYIARLGFVDEF
+67 TLEYIDRLGFAEEF

-99 TRVAQFDHEL
+99 TRVAQFDHEI
-109 LRDETP
+109 LRDETK

-125 KLVQMVLPKIAAFAG
+125 KLVQMLLPRIAAFPG
-140 CVHELG
+140 CSVALG
-146 TEVLGAEQDA
+146 TEVVDAVQDA
-156 QRVTVTI
+156 DGVRVTVRRDGEQAAI
-163 RRGAET
+163 RCDW
-169 STLEA
+169 LV
-174 DYLIAA
+174 AA
-180 DGGRSTIRKGLGIAF
+180 DGGRSTIRKLLDIPF

-214 RSLGCCYRNYLAGSD
+214 RSLGCCYRNYLAGSE
-229 EWAMIFKVAGDDMAG
+229 EWAMIFKVAGDDMKG

-253 ESESDEEAL
+253 ESETDEQAL
-262 ADASVLSRMQRLDRS
+262 ADASVVGRIQGLDRS
-277 CRLDDVVH
+277 CTLDDVVH

-292 QRIAAQFRVGRI
+292 QRIAAKFRVGRI

-337 AARDGADETRL
+337 AARAGADEDRL

-377 DPAARQQR
+377 DPAARQRR
-385 LDDLKA
+385 LDELRA
-391 TEADPVR
+391 TEADPAR
-398 HKAFLMRSSL
+398 QKAFLMRSSL
-408 LASVQRANTIA
+408 IASVRRAATIE

>member
-1 MARSDRPASTSTS
+1 MAGVSNG
-14 TSTSDAQHVI
+14 HVVI
-24 VAGGG
+24 SGGG

-44 RVTLLEAAGFID
+44 RVTLIEAASEID

-67 TLEYIARLGFVDEF
+67 TLEYIDRLGFVDEF
-81 IEKGLV
+81 IDKGLV

-99 TRVAQFDHEL
+99 TRVAQFDHEI
-109 LRDETP
+109 LRDETK

-125 KLVQMVLPKIAAFAG
+125 KLVQMLLPKIRAFPG
-140 CVHELG
+140 CSAELG
-146 TEVLGAEQDA
+146 TEVVDAVQDE
-156 QRVTVTI
+156 RKVTVTV
-163 RRGAET
+163 RRDGEL
-169 STLEA
+169 SKIDCDWLV
-174 DYLIAA
+174 AA
-180 DGGRSTIRKGLGIAF
+180 DGGRSTIRKQLDIPF

-201 ERFTVLTTLHDFE
+201 ERFTVLTTVHDFE
-214 RSLGCCYRNYLAGSD
+214 RSLGCCYRNYLAGSE
-229 EWAMIFKVAGDDMAG
+229 EWAMIFKVAGDDMKG

-253 ESESDEEAL
+253 ESESDEQAL
-262 ADASVLSRMQRLDRS
+262 ADASVIGRMQGLDRS
-277 CRLDDVVH
+277 CTLDDVVH

-292 QRIAAQFRVGRI
+292 QRIAAKFRVGRI

-337 AARDGADETRL
+337 AARAGAGEERL

-377 DPAARQQR
+377 DPAARQRR
-385 LDDLKA
+385 LDELRA
-391 TEADPVR
+391 TESDPVKQ
-398 HKAFLMRSSL
+398 KAFLMRSSL
-408 LASVQRANTIA
+408 IASVRRAGTID

>member
-1 MARSDRPASTSTS
+1 MAATSER
-14 TSTSDAQHVI
+14 HVLI
-24 VAGGG
+24 SGGG

-44 RVTLLEAAGFID
+44 RVTLIEAASEID

-67 TLEYIARLGFVDEF
+67 TLEYIDRLGFVDEF
-81 IEKGLV
+81 IDKGLV

-99 TRVAQFDHEL
+99 TRVAQFDHEI
-109 LRDETP
+109 LRDETK

-125 KLVQMVLPKIAAFAG
+125 KLVQMVLPKIRAFPG
-140 CVHELG
+140 CSAELG
-146 TEVLGAEQDA
+146 TEVVDAVQDEHK
-156 QRVTVTI
+156 VTVTV
-163 RRGAET
+163 RRDGEL
-169 STLEA
+169 SRIDCDWLV
-174 DYLIAA
+174 AA
-180 DGGRSTIRKGLGIAF
+180 DGGRSTIRKQLDIPF

-201 ERFTVLTTLHDFE
+201 ERFTVLTTVHDFE
-214 RSLGCCYRNYLAGSD
+214 RSLGCCYRNYLAGSE
-229 EWAMIFKVAGDDMAG
+229 EWAMIFKVAGDDMKG

-253 ESESDEEAL
+253 ESETDAQAL
-262 ADASVLSRMQRLDRS
+262 ADESVLGRIQGLDRS
-277 CRLDDVVH
+277 CTLDDVVH

-292 QRIAAQFRVGRI
+292 QRIAAKFRVGRI

-337 AARDGADETRL
+337 AARAGAGEERL

-377 DPAARQQR
+377 DPAARQRR
-385 LDDLKA
+385 LDELRA
-391 TEADPVR
+391 TEADPVK

-408 LASVQRANTIA
+408 IASVRRAGTID

>member
-1 MARSDRPASTSTS
+1 MANVGKGSSGGG
-14 TSTSDAQHVI
+14 HVI

-44 RVTLLEAAGFID
+44 RVTLLEAAREID

-67 TLEYIARLGFVDEF
+67 TLEYIDRLGFVDEF
-81 IEKGLV
+81 IEKGLI

-125 KLVQMVLPKIAAFAG
+125 KLVQMVLPKIAAFPDCA
-140 CVHELG
+140 HELG
-146 TEVLGAEQDA
+146 TEVLDAVQDDR
-156 QRVTVTI
+156 QVTVTVK
-163 RRGAET
+163 RGTET
-169 STLEA
+169 AKLTC

-180 DGGRSTIRKGLGIAF
+180 DGGRSTVRKLLDIAF

-214 RSLGCCYRNYLAGSD
+214 KSLGYCYRNYMAGS
-229 EWAMIFKVAGDDMAG
+229 ESWAMTFKVAGDDMKG
-244 RWRAVMPTR
+244 RWRVVMPTG
-253 ESESDEEAL
+253 ESETDEQAL
-262 ADASVLSRMQRLDRS
+262 ADASVLARMQSVDAACTLDG
-277 CRLDDVVH
+277 VVH

-292 QRIAAQFRVGRI
+292 QRIAAKFRVGRI

-331 LVDTLE
+331 LVDTLD
-337 AARDGADETRL
+337 AARAGASEERL

-377 DPAARQQR
+377 DPAARQRR
-385 LDDLKA
+385 LDDLRA
-391 TEADPVR
+391 TEADPAR

-408 LASVQRANTIA
+408 IASVRRASTID

>member
-1 MARSDRPASTSTS
+1 MTMADNG
-14 TSTSDAQHVI
+14 HVVI
-24 VAGGG
+24 SGGG

-44 RVTLLEAAGFID
+44 KVTLLEAARDID

-67 TLEYIARLGFVDEF
+67 TLEYIDRLGFVDEF

-99 TRVAQFDHEL
+99 TRVAEFDHEV
-109 LRDETP
+109 LRDETK
-115 FPFAVQTEQH
+115 FTFAVQTEQH
-125 KLVQMVLPKIAAFAG
+125 KLVQMLLPKIAAFPG
-140 CVHELG
+140 CSVE
-146 TEVLGAEQDA
+146 LGAEVVDAVQDA
-156 QRVTVTI
+156 GKVTVTV
-163 RRGAET
+163 RRDGEL
-169 STLEA
+169 SKIDCDWLV
-174 DYLIAA
+174 AA
-180 DGGRSTIRKGLGIAF
+180 DGGRSTIRKLLDVPF

-201 ERFTVLTTLHDFE
+201 ERFTVLTTVHDFE
-214 RSLGCCYRNYLAGSD
+214 RSLGCCYRNYLAGSE
-229 EWAMIFKVAGDDMAG
+229 EWAMIFKVAGDDMKG

-253 ESESDEEAL
+253 ESETDEQAL
-262 ADASVLSRMQRLDRS
+262 VDASVIGRMQGLDRS
-277 CRLDDVVH
+277 CTLDDVVH

-292 QRIAAQFRVGRI
+292 QRIAAKFRVGRI

-337 AARDGADETRL
+337 AARAGADEARL
-348 DRYQRRRRTLN
+348 DRYERRRRTLN

-377 DPAARQQR
+377 DPAARQRR
-385 LDDLKA
+385 LDELRA
-391 TEADPVR
+391 TEADPVKQ
-398 HKAFLMRSSL
+398 KAFLMRSSL
-408 LASVQRANTIA
+408 MASVRRAATID

>member
-1 MARSDRPASTSTS
+1 MAATSER
-14 TSTSDAQHVI
+14 HVLI
-24 VAGGG
+24 SGGG

-44 RVTLLEAAGFID
+44 RVTLIEAASEID

-67 TLEYIARLGFVDEF
+67 TLEYIDRLGFVDEF
-81 IEKGLV
+81 IDKGLV

-99 TRVAQFDHEL
+99 TRVAQFDHEI
-109 LRDETP
+109 LRDETK

-125 KLVQMVLPKIAAFAG
+125 KLVQMLLPKIRAFPG
-140 CVHELG
+140 CSAELG
-146 TEVLGAEQDA
+146 TEVVDAVQDEHK
-156 QRVTVTI
+156 VTVTV
-163 RRGAET
+163 RRDGEL
-169 STLEA
+169 SKIDCDWLV
-174 DYLIAA
+174 AA
-180 DGGRSTIRKGLGIAF
+180 DGGRSTIRKQLDIPF

-201 ERFTVLTTLHDFE
+201 ERFTVLTTVHDFE
-214 RSLGCCYRNYLAGSD
+214 RSLGCCYRNYLAGSE
-229 EWAMIFKVAGDDMAG
+229 EWAMIFKVAGDDMKG

-253 ESESDEEAL
+253 ESETDAQAL
-262 ADASVLSRMQRLDRS
+262 ADESVLGRIQGLDRS
-277 CRLDDVVH
+277 CTLDDVVH

-292 QRIAAQFRVGRI
+292 QRIAAKFRVGRI

-337 AARDGADETRL
+337 AARAGAGEERL

-377 DPAARQQR
+377 DPAARQRR
-385 LDDLKA
+385 LDELRA
-391 TEADPVR
+391 TESDPVKQ
-398 HKAFLMRSSL
+398 KAFLMRSSL
-408 LASVQRANTIA
+408 IASVRRAGTID

>member
-1 MARSDRPASTSTS
+1 MAATSER
-14 TSTSDAQHVI
+14 HVVI
-24 VAGGG
+24 SGGG

-44 RVTLLEAAGFID
+44 RVTLLEAAGEID

-67 TLEYIARLGFVDEF
+67 TLEYIDRLGFVDEF
-81 IEKGLV
+81 IDKGLV

-99 TRVAQFDHEL
+99 TRVAQFDHEI
-109 LRDETP
+109 LRDETK

-125 KLVQMVLPKIAAFAG
+125 KLVQMLLPKIRAFPG
-140 CVHELG
+140 CSAELG
-146 TEVLGAEQDA
+146 TEVVDAVQDE
-156 QRVTVTI
+156 RKVTVTV
-163 RRGAET
+163 RRDGVL
-169 STLEA
+169 SKIDCDWLV
-174 DYLIAA
+174 AA
-180 DGGRSTIRKGLGIAF
+180 DGGRSTIRKQLDIPF

-201 ERFTVLTTLHDFE
+201 ERFTVLTTVHDFE
-214 RSLGCCYRNYLAGSD
+214 RSLGCCYRNYLAGSE
-229 EWAMIFKVAGDDMAG
+229 EWAMIFKVAGDDMKG

-253 ESESDEEAL
+253 ESESDEQAL
-262 ADASVLSRMQRLDRS
+262 ADASVIGRMQGLDRS
-277 CRLDDVVH
+277 CTLDDVVH

-292 QRIAAQFRVGRI
+292 QRIAAKFRVGRI

-337 AARDGADETRL
+337 AARAGAGEERL

-377 DPAARQQR
+377 DPAARQRR
-385 LDDLKA
+385 LDELRA
-391 TEADPVR
+391 TEADPVKQ
-398 HKAFLMRSSL
+398 KAFLMRSSL
-408 LASVQRANTIA
+408 IASVRRAGTID

>member
-1 MARSDRPASTSTS
+1 MAMAGDG
-14 TSTSDAQHVI
+14 HVVI
-24 VAGGG
+24 SGGG

-44 RVTLLEAAGFID
+44 RVTLLEAAREID

-67 TLEYIARLGFVDEF
+67 TLEYIDRLGFVDEF
-81 IEKGLV
+81 IDKGLV
-87 CRYFQFWDRDTQ
+87 CRYFQFWDRDSR

-109 LRDETP
+109 LRDETK

-125 KLVQMVLPKIAAFAG
+125 KLVQMLLPKIAAHPG
-140 CVHELG
+140 CSAELG
-146 TEVLGAEQDA
+146 TEVVDAVQDD
-156 QRVTVTI
+156 RGVKVTV
-163 RRGAET
+163 RRDGEL
-169 STLEA
+169 SQL
-174 DYLIAA
+174 DCDWLVAA
-180 DGGRSTIRKGLGIAF
+180 DGGRSTIRKLLDIPF

-201 ERFTVLTTLHDFE
+201 ERFTVLTTVHDFE
-214 RSLGCCYRNYLAGSD
+214 RSLGCCYRNYLAGSE
-229 EWAMIFKVAGDDMAG
+229 EWAMIFKVAGDDMKG

-253 ESESDEEAL
+253 ESETDAQAL
-262 ADASVLSRMQRLDRS
+262 ADASVLGRIQGLDGS
-277 CRLDDVVH
+277 CTLDDVVH

-337 AARDGADETRL
+337 AARAGAGEERL

-377 DPAARQQR
+377 DPAARQRR
-385 LDDLKA
+385 LDELRA
-391 TEADPVR
+391 TEADPAR
-398 HKAFLMRSSL
+398 QKAFLMRSSL
-408 LASVQRANTIA
+408 IASVRRAGTID